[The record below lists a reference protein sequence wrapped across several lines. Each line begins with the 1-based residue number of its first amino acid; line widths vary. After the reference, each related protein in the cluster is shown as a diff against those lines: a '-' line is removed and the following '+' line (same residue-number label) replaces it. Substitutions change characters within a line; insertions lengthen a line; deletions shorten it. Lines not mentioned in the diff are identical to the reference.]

1 MCVCVCLCQPV
12 YRKPAGFGQ
21 LVKLKH
27 PKLIYATPT
36 LKRSTMPPGS
46 PHSVYLL
53 SLQIYNIQNIL
64 IPHIPSPMQMP
75 LSSGTYTIYISH
87 TKPWKTLVPA
97 CSASKQPQPAQARP
111 PVSGEG
117 RSQLRGLCIYIYGG
131 LQFTNICLGF
141 NLSTYTPPYSSPYIQ
156 ASQNKGVH
164 ILGQLLR
171 LL

>member
-53 SLQIYNIQNIL
+53 SL
-64 IPHIPSPMQMP
+64 
-75 LSSGTYTIYISH
+75 
-87 TKPWKTLVPA
+87 
-97 CSASKQPQPAQARP
+97 
-111 PVSGEG
+111 
-117 RSQLRGLCIYIYGG
+117 
-131 LQFTNICLGF
+131 
-141 NLSTYTPPYSSPYIQ
+141 
-156 ASQNKGVH
+156 
-164 ILGQLLR
+164 
-171 LL
+171 